1 MFSLTKTDTPLA
13 GVTSLGVGAGWKTS
27 AGNSKGLMRAIK
39 RAIGTDLDLF
49 GIAFSDG
56 DAKGL
61 CGFDDPDVFE
71 DGSLF
76 SHGDSRTGKASGD
89 DEYITA
95 HLTRLPAYIDAVV
108 FVVAAYKE
116 GVTFDKISAVTL
128 KLYDLS
134 SGSTQISEARP
145 SITGTGNAAVI
156 ATVKRGDPWQVR
168 EINVMGNARDRRSL
182 ISLASQYAK

>member
-1 MFSLTKTDTPLA
+1 MFSLTKTETPLA
-13 GVTSLGVGAGWKTS
+13 GIASLGVGAGWKTS
-27 AGNSKGLMRAIK
+27 AGNSKGLLRAIK

-49 GIAFSDG
+49 AVAFSNG

-95 HLTRLPAYIDAVV
+95 HLTKLPAYIDAVV

-116 GVTFDKISAVTL
+116 GVTFDKISSVTL

-134 SGSTQISEARP
+134 SSAQISESRP
-145 SITGTGNAAVI
+145 SITGTGNATVI
-156 ATVKRGDPWQVR
+156 AAVKRGDPWQVR

-182 ISLASQYAK
+182 ISLASTYAK